1 MYFTWFIFQISE
13 ILKKG
18 TIPVLIASAA
28 LGSTSLQN
36 DDSKDDSD
44 IINFHSL
51 QYALFVTSFVEV
63 LGALFFFFAA
73 SHIIKDKELA
83 ETETPGWP
91 NYTPIVN

>member
-1 MYFTWFIFQISE
+1 M
-13 ILKKG
+13 LKKG
-18 TIPVLIASAA
+18 SIPVLVASVTLA
-28 LGSTSLQN
+28 STNVQN
-36 DDSKDDSD
+36 NGSKDNADV
-44 IINFHSL
+44 INFHSL

-83 ETETPGWP
+83 ESETPGWP

>member
-1 MYFTWFIFQISE
+1 M
-13 ILKKG
+13 LKKG
-18 TIPVLIASAA
+18 TIPVLVASVTLA
-28 LGSTSLQN
+28 STNIQHN
-36 DDSKDDSD
+36 DSKDDAD
-44 IINFHSL
+44 LIGFHSL